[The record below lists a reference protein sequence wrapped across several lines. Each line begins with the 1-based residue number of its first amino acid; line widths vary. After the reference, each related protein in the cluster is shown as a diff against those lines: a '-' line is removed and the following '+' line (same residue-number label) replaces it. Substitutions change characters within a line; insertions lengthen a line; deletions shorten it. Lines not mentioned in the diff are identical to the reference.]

1 MDFDGM
7 KDKGSTL
14 GTAGVT
20 VFDKKQD
27 IVAGIARISAF
38 YKHESCGQCT
48 P

>member
-20 VFDKKQD
+20 VFDKKQ
-27 IVAGIARISAF
+27 VQQQQLEHGVCARV
-38 YKHESCGQCT
+38 
-48 P
+48 